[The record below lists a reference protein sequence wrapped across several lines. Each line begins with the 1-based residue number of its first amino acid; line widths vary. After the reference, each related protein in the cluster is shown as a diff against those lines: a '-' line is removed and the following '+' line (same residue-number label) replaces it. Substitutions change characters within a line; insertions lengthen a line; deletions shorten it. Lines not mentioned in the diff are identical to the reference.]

1 MPVLVLLDPALDGAA
16 MQLRQALGPAFWVA
30 VGSLPAGAA
39 WPARYVVVAAAA
51 DPASVGRLRHA
62 FPGADLLVVT
72 GTAAPEHDP
81 RLVAGI
87 FAAGASDILSSMSV
101 PELAARVKVRGRRLT
116 AGLSQPAVPAWSGPS
131 PRRQSR
137 TRPSGREQVL
147 GRLSSAKRSLAVA
160 AVAGFTALIGMVGW
174 AGARG
179 STAPDTTNSGG
190 QASVQR
196 QLTPQGPDGFFG
208 GGGGYGFGGVGGD
221 QGGPAAGS
229 SGAS

>member
-1 MPVLVLLDPALDGAA
+1 MPVLVLLDPVLGGAA
-16 MQLRQALGPAFWVA
+16 MLLRQALGPTFGVA

-39 WPARYVVVAAAA
+39 WPARYVVVAAAT
-51 DPASVGRLRHA
+51 DPASVAQLRHA

-72 GTAAPEHDP
+72 GTAAPEHDQ

-87 FAAGASDILSSMSV
+87 FAAGADDVLSSMSV
-101 PELAARVKVRGRRLT
+101 PELAARVKVGGRRLT
-116 AGLSQPAVPAWSGPS
+116 ADLSQPAVPAGSRPS

-147 GRLSSAKRSLAVA
+147 ARLSSAKRSLAVA

-196 QLTPQGPDGFFG
+196 QLTPQGPDGFFD
-208 GGGGYGFGGVGGD
+208 GGGYGFGGVGGD